1 MPSAPTREAR
11 IAPGRCDIVPARPS
25 VDTQQQDQP
34 AAIDRSVGAGSIWGA
49 AGALAIVAAAW
60 AFRGA
65 FAGGSPFVPWQAAV
79 QPLLSSGS
87 LLLLAYVATRR
98 IASLQSAVGVHEQAY
113 SATLDQV
120 GQLEL
125 SNAVLQVVARSVD
138 VPLAFQTLAQRI
150 VRLVPCDRVGLALLS
165 DNGLEFQTY
174 TARVSQ
180 HDRRSRARPD
190 IVFKTERTAIG
201 AVVRSREP
209 LLIADT
215 SLRAADLLDV
225 NVLHSAGLRSALLL
239 PLITKGRAVG
249 TLNVVSRQPG
259 AFEPGHVE
267 VLQPIAEI
275 FAVAHVAQQL
285 QMTMGKFRSM
295 ETMSELTLA
304 IATEMNSAL
313 QIIIGHCDLL
323 ERGYPDPDLQRDL
336 ATVVEQAQRISGLV
350 DKMRTAADQ
359 RMRELADT
367 VSQGGIPSSPEAF
380 GRIDAV

>member
-1 MPSAPTREAR
+1 M
-11 IAPGRCDIVPARPS
+11 
-25 VDTQQQDQP
+25 DTEQRSRLADT
-34 AAIDRSVGAGSIWGA
+34 DRSDGGGSIWGA
-49 AGALAIVAAAW
+49 AVALTVLAAAW

-65 FAGGSPFVPWQAAV
+65 FAGDSLFVPWQAAV
-79 QPLLSSGS
+79 EALLSGGA
-87 LLLLAYVATRR
+87 LLLLASVATRR
-98 IASLQSAVGVHEQAY
+98 ITSLQRAVGVHEQAY

-165 DNGLEFQTY
+165 DDGLEFQTY

-190 IVFKTERTAIG
+190 IVFKMERTAIG
-201 AVVRSREP
+201 AVVLSREP

-215 SLRAADLLDV
+215 SVRAADLLDI

-249 TLNVVSRQPG
+249 TLNVVSRQPA

-323 ERGYPDPDLQRDL
+323 EREYSDPDLQRDL
-336 ATVVEQAQRISGLV
+336 ATVVEQAERISGLI

-359 RMRELADT
+359 RMRELAET

-380 GRIDAV
+380 GRTDAV